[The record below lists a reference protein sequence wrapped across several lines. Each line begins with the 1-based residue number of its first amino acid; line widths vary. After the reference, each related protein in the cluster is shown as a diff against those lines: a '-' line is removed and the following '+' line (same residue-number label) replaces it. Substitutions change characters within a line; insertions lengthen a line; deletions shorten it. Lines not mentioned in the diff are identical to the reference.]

1 MDCNDI
7 TLKKPGTV
15 TGYFGKEGSYTE
27 SAARSMYGGIF
38 KSYSSIQGLFAAVA
52 QGEIDYGVVPIENS
66 VEGSVGITNDLLY
79 HDHLS
84 IVAETYSR
92 ISHALIVKP
101 GTTLDEI
108 EGVISHPQAL
118 GQCSSIL
125 LKLGVKTVPF
135 PDTAT
140 AVSALSESQ
149 YSRYAAI
156 GSEKSAALYGMEIL
170 QHDVG
175 DFHDNYTRFVSV
187 AKEMA
192 SDRSTSGKN
201 KASIVVSLD
210 HRPGSLK
217 EILEIFSDHNINLTR
232 IESRPVKFSPWRYIF
247 FLDCVLTEDSEKAF
261 SEVEKKS
268 SSFKLLGIYPMSEL

>member
-1 MDCNDI
+1 MYDGNF
-7 TLKKPGTV
+7 
-15 TGYFGKEGSYTE
+15 TGYT
-27 SAARSMYGGIF
+27 
-38 KSYSSIQGLFAAVA
+38 SIQSLFIAVSG
-52 QGEIDYGVVPIENS
+52 GEVDYGVVPIENS

-79 HDHLS
+79 HEDLF
-84 IVAETYSR
+84 IVAESYSR
-92 ISHALIVKP
+92 IIHSLIARP
-101 GTTLDEI
+101 GTRISEI

-140 AVSALSESQ
+140 AVSALSENR
-149 YSRYAAI
+149 YSKYAAI
-156 GSEKSAALYGMEIL
+156 GSEKSAGLYGMEIL

-187 AKEMA
+187 AKEMGA
-192 SDRSTSGKN
+192 GTTKPGER

-217 EILEIFSDHNINLTR
+217 EILEIFSNYGINLTR

-247 FLDCVLTEDSEKAF
+247 FMDCVFTDASKKAF
-261 SEVEKKS
+261 GEIEKKS
-268 SSFKLLGIYPMSEL
+268 SSFKLLGIYPMAELEKKE